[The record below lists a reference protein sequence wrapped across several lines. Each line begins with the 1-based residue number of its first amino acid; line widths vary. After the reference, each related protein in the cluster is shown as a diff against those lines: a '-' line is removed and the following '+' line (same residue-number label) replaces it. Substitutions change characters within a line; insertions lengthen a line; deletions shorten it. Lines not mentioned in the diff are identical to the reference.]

1 MPMFGAALYSP
12 EVRAKALEMIQTL
25 RPRVV
30 LPDDALK
37 GTRFNSDDRIL
48 WELESRATE
57 DKFIEDPAFHVCA
70 ALVESAKSDHWYN
83 SHECDYKWR
92 DDDDYD
98 DEDNYVEE

>member
-1 MPMFGAALYSP
+1 MPMFGAKQYSTD
-12 EVRAKALEMIQTL
+12 VRAKALEMIQTL

-48 WELESRATE
+48 WELESSATE

-70 ALVESAKSDHWYN
+70 ALVESARSDHWYTY
-83 SHECDYKWR
+83 EKKWDCDYS
-92 DDDDYD
+92 YD
-98 DEDNYVEE
+98 EEVDEDNYVEE